1 MHKSAVVVD
10 LFLVEGTGLQLY
22 IPIRFG
28 TDVTNTYREVV
39 MRVLEFGDNAAAG
52 YCGRLFRQYG
62 AEVIR
67 VDLPSDKPLNTADY
81 ALDIFLQ
88 TGKKRVTVD
97 YRTEQ
102 GQTLLKR
109 LAGESN
115 IVITDCLPALLD
127 ELNWQNFPGDM
138 RASITPFGLDGP
150 YRDWQGF
157 GPIIQAMGGYT
168 YIVGDKNKDPLFIP
182 MHYAEY
188 QAAQFAYTSTL
199 ASYVSDAPSAEIEV
213 SMLETVMSLSQW
225 TFIYWTMQRKVR
237 TRQGNRMGNVHP
249 VSLYRCRDGF
259 IYLTILPTFW
269 RNLVT
274 MIGREDLLEDERFS
288 TSTARIENADALD
301 DILNESFLDL
311 TMAECLE
318 LGQRKYRLPIGAAMT
333 LDQILQ
339 DEHLL
344 ARHYWQ
350 EVAVPGHGTI
360 RMPGSAIR
368 TTPPV
373 RQPDLEYS
381 GAEDG

>member
-1 MHKSAVVVD
+1 
-10 LFLVEGTGLQLY
+10 
-22 IPIRFG
+22 
-28 TDVTNTYREVV
+28 